1 VVMPV
6 VPAAMAV
13 VRVSRAAAV
22 MGVVIHS
29 GSFGRAAYMPRHGV
43 CFRYIYPRGVR
54 YKIMRTDTKQSC
66 GDRLK
71 RIEGQV
77 RGIARMIEEDRYC
90 IDVLTQIRAVR
101 AALRGVEDE
110 VLKDHVE
117 HCVEGAIA
125 SGDGA
130 EQRQKVKELLTVL
143 TQRDW

>member
-1 VVMPV
+1 M
-6 VPAAMAV
+6 
-13 VRVSRAAAV
+13 RADAK
-22 MGVVIHS
+22 
-29 GSFGRAAYMPRHGV
+29 R
-43 CFRYIYPRGVR
+43 
-54 YKIMRTDTKQSC
+54 QC

-101 AALRGVEDE
+101 AALRRVEDE
-110 VLKDHVE
+110 ALNDHVA

-130 EQRQKVKELLTVL
+130 EQRRKVQELLTVL
-143 TQRDW
+143 TQRDRGG